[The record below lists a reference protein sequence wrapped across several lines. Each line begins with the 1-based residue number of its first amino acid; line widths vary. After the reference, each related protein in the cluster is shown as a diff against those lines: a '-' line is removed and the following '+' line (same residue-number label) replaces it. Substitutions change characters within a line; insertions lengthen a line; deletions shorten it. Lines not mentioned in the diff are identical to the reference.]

1 VRALR
6 VCVLVV
12 LAAGCGRNK
21 VTHGNIDHWITIEGG
36 ENKLKGAISGGYSAE
51 LRGHAVAALV
61 QADLDG
67 VNLADEALGKLPDSD
82 QQAAMGEAVKRL
94 MELGGG
100 TQVGQTP
107 QGKQIIAKDA
117 LFQLRKHASPADRDK
132 IDVFLAAWVV
142 ADPPKRWET
151 GRNTGDKILA
161 ELGPA
166 ASSELKRALA
176 AGTPALKEVSA
187 ALGKIGT
194 PQDRD
199 DAVQAILEG
208 LKAKGGAP
216 SDDMLLAVGSL
227 GGPKAMDWLLPLIK
241 DPDPEMRFKAMQV
254 IGKNPDHKELL
265 RALDAAIAAA
275 ANDKEDGRV
284 RDEGLGVLQA
294 IGGKE
299 ALDALVKSKLFD
311 DPKEVVRFE
320 AYEVALR
327 GAKELAIVPVFEA
340 LPEKK
345 DYPPGLLEKYVG
357 QYVRPIGPK
366 AVEPLRKELGS
377 KNWVARLAAIQLLG
391 DLGDKQDLPA
401 LEALAKDQT
410 KLRGWPGQATIG
422 SEAQAAAEKLKK
434 KS

>member
-1 VRALR
+1 MPATLVGRKSDPAFPEDPVRALR

-117 LFQLRKHASPADRDK
+117 LFQLRKHASPADCDK

-176 AGTPALKEVSA
+176 AGTPALKEVRRRSARSAHRRTATTRCRRSSRASRPRVARPATTCCSRSA
-187 ALGKIGT
+187 AW
-194 PQDRD
+194 
-199 DAVQAILEG
+199 AVPRRWTGCCRWSRTRIPRCA
-208 LKAKGGAP
+208 
-216 SDDMLLAVGSL
+216 S
-227 GGPKAMDWLLPLIK
+227 
-241 DPDPEMRFKAMQV
+241 
-254 IGKNPDHKELL
+254 
-265 RALDAAIAAA
+265 
-275 ANDKEDGRV
+275 
-284 RDEGLGVLQA
+284 
-294 IGGKE
+294 
-299 ALDALVKSKLFD
+299 
-311 DPKEVVRFE
+311 
-320 AYEVALR
+320 
-327 GAKELAIVPVFEA
+327 
-340 LPEKK
+340 
-345 DYPPGLLEKYVG
+345 
-357 QYVRPIGPK
+357 RPC
-366 AVEPLRKELGS
+366 R
-377 KNWVARLAAIQLLG
+377 
-391 DLGDKQDLPA
+391 
-401 LEALAKDQT
+401 
-410 KLRGWPGQATIG
+410 
-422 SEAQAAAEKLKK
+422 
-434 KS
+434 